1 MLLGIDIGNTELKA
15 GLFEGEELLGVCR
28 LAAGPHLPG
37 EELASRLV
45 SLFALK
51 GLSLERV
58 KRGIYASVVPAQ
70 NQPACEALR
79 LICGSEP
86 LCVGP
91 GVKTGLNLRVDNP
104 LSMGAD
110 FVCCA
115 VGALARYRPPLA
127 IFDLG
132 TASAVTVLDR
142 EGAFVG
148 KAILCGVGLG
158 ITALHE
164 HTAALPQPG
173 LQAPAAL
180 LGRGTADALIC
191 GAAYGAAAAVDG
203 LFSRYEATYGP
214 GLTGILTGGHCGL
227 VAPLCEKTFIR
238 DPFLS
243 LYGLRQI
250 FLKNR
255 HALQ

>member
-1 MLLGIDIGNTELKA
+1 MLLGIDVGNTELKA
-15 GLFEGEELLGVCR
+15 GLFEGEELLGACR
-28 LAAGPHLPG
+28 LAANPHLPG
-37 EELASRLV
+37 EELASRLI

-51 GLSLERV
+51 GLSP
-58 KRGIYASVVPAQ
+58 KGAQGGIYASVVPALG
-70 NQPACEALR
+70 QPVFEALR
-79 LICGSEP
+79 LLCGSEP

-91 GVKTGLNLRVDNP
+91 GVKTGLNIRVDNP

-115 VGALARYRPPLA
+115 VGALARYQPPVA

-132 TASAVTVLDR
+132 TATAVTVLDR
-142 EGAFVG
+142 EGVFVG

-164 HTAALPQPG
+164 HTAALPQAG
-173 LQAPAAL
+173 LQPPSAL

-191 GAAYGAAAAVDG
+191 GAAYGAAAAADG
-203 LFSRYEATYGP
+203 LFSRFEAAYGP

-227 VAPLCEKTFIR
+227 VAPLCEKSFIR